1 MLSYVSHLTSY
12 ITMSF
17 DLSTDL
23 NQRKQQNLFR
33 ENKIALSAQ
42 GPRMVFDLGQGKQEY
57 LTFCSND
64 YLGLANHPDVKKAFQ
79 QTANEFGVGSGAA
92 HLVNGH
98 SIHHQKLESDIA
110 QWAGREAA
118 LLFSTGY
125 MANMG
130 CINALL
136 NKEDAI
142 FQDKWNH
149 ASLLDGGLLSG
160 ARFQRYLHND
170 MGNLETR
177 LKKSADTYRRKLIV
191 TDGVFSMDG
200 DTAPLTEI
208 STLAHTYDAWTMVDD
223 AHGLGVLG
231 DTGAGIC
238 QSQNLSQ
245 KEVPIL
251 MGTLGKGVGTA
262 GAFVAGSKELIEYL
276 TNFAR
281 PYIYTT
287 AMPAAIAAATSKSI
301 EIIKGASDKRE
312 HLQNLIKQFRNGAKQ
327 LGFELMDSASGETS
341 ELTAIQPILIGDA
354 QQALNISEQ
363 LKDLGIMVT
372 AIRPPTV
379 PQGTS
384 RLRITLSASHD
395 ATMVNQLLD
404 ALESI
409 KKQINT
415 AGPL

>member
-1 MLSYVSHLTSY
+1 
-12 ITMSF
+12 MSF
-17 DLSTDL
+17 DLSADL
-23 NQRKQQNLFR
+23 NQRKQLNLFR
-33 ENKIALSAQ
+33 ENQIALSAQ
-42 GPRMVFDLGQGKQEY
+42 GPRMVFDLGQGKQQY

-64 YLGLANHPDVKKAFQ
+64 YLGLANHPDVKAVFQ
-79 QTANEFGVGSGAA
+79 KTANEFGVGSGAA

-98 SIHHQKLESDIA
+98 SYYHQKLEEDIA
-110 QWAGREAA
+110 QWTGREAA

-125 MANMG
+125 MANIG
-130 CINALL
+130 SINALL

-149 ASLLDGGLLSG
+149 ASLLDGGLLCG

-177 LKKSADTYRRKLIV
+177 LKKAADQYRRKLIV

-208 STLAHTYDAWTMVDD
+208 SKLAHTYDAWTMVDD

-231 DTGAGIC
+231 NSGAGMC
-238 QSQNLSQ
+238 EALNLNQ
-245 KEVPIL
+245 KDVPIL

-262 GAFVAGSKELIEYL
+262 GAFVAGSKELIQYL

-287 AMPAAIAAATSKSI
+287 AMPAAIAAATSASI
-301 EIIKGASDKRE
+301 EIIRKATDKRA
-312 HLQNLIKQFRNGAKQ
+312 HLQNLITQFRQGAEQ
-327 LGFELMDSASGETS
+327 LGFELMPSAALPSG

-354 QQALNISEQ
+354 MQALNISQQ
-363 LKDLGIMVT
+363 LKDHGIMVT

-379 PQGTS
+379 PEGTS

-395 ATMVNQLLD
+395 ATMVAQLLD
-404 ALESI
+404 ALSSI

-415 AGPL
+415 TGPL

>member
-1 MLSYVSHLTSY
+1 
-12 ITMSF
+12 MSF
-17 DLSTDL
+17 DLSAEL
-23 NQRKQQNLFR
+23 NQRKQLNLFR
-33 ENKIALSAQ
+33 ENQIALSAQ

-64 YLGLANHPDVKKAFQ
+64 YLGLANHPDVKAAFQ
-79 QTANEFGVGSGAA
+79 KAANEFGVGSGAA

-98 SIHHQKLESDIA
+98 SYYHQKLEEDIA
-110 QWAGREAA
+110 QWTGREAA

-125 MANMG
+125 MANIG
-130 CINALL
+130 SINALL

-170 MGNLETR
+170 MANLETR
-177 LKKSADTYRRKLIV
+177 LKKVANTYRRKLIV

-200 DTAPLTEI
+200 DTAALAQI
-208 STLAHTYDAWTMVDD
+208 SKLAHSYDAWTMVDD

-231 DTGAGIC
+231 YTGAGIC
-238 QSQNLSQ
+238 ETLNLNQ
-245 KEVPIL
+245 KDVPIL

-262 GAFVAGSKELIEYL
+262 GAFVAGSKELIQYL

-287 AMPAAIAAATSKSI
+287 AMPAAIAAATSASI
-301 EIIKGASDKRE
+301 EIIRKATDKRA
-312 HLQNLIKQFRNGAKQ
+312 HLQDLIKQFRQGAEQ
-327 LGFELMDSASGETS
+327 LGFELMPSAALQSG

-354 QQALNISEQ
+354 MQALNISQQ
-363 LKDLGIMVT
+363 LKDYGIMVT

-379 PQGTS
+379 PEGTS

-395 ATMVNQLLD
+395 ATMVAQLLD
-404 ALESI
+404 ALSSI
-409 KKQINT
+409 KKQINIT
-415 AGPL
+415 GPL